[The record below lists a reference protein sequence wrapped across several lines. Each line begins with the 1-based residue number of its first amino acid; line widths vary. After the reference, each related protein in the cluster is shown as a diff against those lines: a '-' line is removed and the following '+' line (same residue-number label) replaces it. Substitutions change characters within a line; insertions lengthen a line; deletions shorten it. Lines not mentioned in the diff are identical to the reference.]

1 MFENIGLSFQNNTLR
16 VEVDERIGITNVF
29 DIIEQHQNEGVRNV
43 TIRYLIKESQAK
55 YSNAVFRTICKKY
68 PKLNNLRSYVNTQTI
83 EFVPDH
89 FSLKNDTSILHIIG
103 FIYFLESYLSDKI
116 YMYYTPTGNE
126 RLNSVY
132 NLDLFNI
139 ALMLGPNTYRFFEKP
154 ITNTIT
160 KSHFVKYGITF
171 PEECLNSNGIALNL
185 EQFQNRQIN
194 DELINELKEYVVK
207 TIKYNRK
214 HEVK

>member
-1 MFENIGLSFQNNTLR
+1 MFENIGLFLRSDTLR
-16 VEVDERIGITNVF
+16 VEVDEHIGIANVF
-29 DIIEQHQNEGVRNV
+29 DIIEQHQNEETRNV
-43 TIRYLIKESQAK
+43 TIRYRKKDSKIK
-55 YSNAVFRTICKKY
+55 YSNAIFRAICKKY
-68 PKLNNLRSYVNTQTI
+68 TKLNNLRSYVNPQTV

-89 FSLKNDTSILHIIG
+89 YTRENDTSIQHIIG
-103 FIYFLESYLSDKI
+103 FMHFLDSYLNHNI
-116 YMYYTPTGNE
+116 QMYYTPTCYE

-154 ITNTIT
+154 IMNTIT
-160 KSHFVKYGITF
+160 KSHFIEYGITF
-171 PEECLNSNGIALNL
+171 PEDCLNPNGIALNL
-185 EQFQNRQIN
+185 EQFQNRPIDN
-194 DELINELKEYVVK
+194 ELVNELKEYVIK